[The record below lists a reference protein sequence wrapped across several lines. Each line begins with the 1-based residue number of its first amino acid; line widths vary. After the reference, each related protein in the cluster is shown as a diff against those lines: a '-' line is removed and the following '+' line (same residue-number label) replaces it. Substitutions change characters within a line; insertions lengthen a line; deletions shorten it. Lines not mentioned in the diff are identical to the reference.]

1 MPRLLLAWLGIAV
14 ALLDRLL
21 KVALECQDF
30 SANSQRVVSLL
41 TEMILLSHLRT
52 LDALQ

>member
-21 KVALECQDF
+21 KVALECH
-30 SANSQRVVSLL
+30 VSLQ
-41 TEMILLSHLRT
+41 ILNV
-52 LDALQ
+52 